1 MVASEEL
8 TSENN
13 RFTVFDLGGHV
24 QARRLWQNYI
34 PDCNAIVFL
43 IDSADSA
50 RFDEAKKELNEL
62 LTLEALNNVP
72 FLIFGNK
79 IDLPSAVSE
88 DQLRAALNL
97 SVTTG
102 KSTSTLP
109 PNIRPIELFM
119 CSVVRRQGF
128 REGFSW
134 LTALM
139 K

>member
-1 MVASEEL
+1 M
-8 TSENN
+8 
-13 RFTVFDLGGHV
+13 
-24 QARRLWQNYI
+24 WQNYI

-43 IDSADSA
+43 IDSADSP
-50 RFDEAKKELNEL
+50 RFEEAKKELNEL
-62 LTLEALNNVP
+62 LTLEALNHVP
-72 FLIFGNK
+72 FLILGNK

-88 DQLRAALNL
+88 EQLRSSLNL

-102 KSTSTLP
+102 KSNSPLP

-128 REGFSW
+128 KEGFSW
-134 LTALM
+134 LTAMM